1 VLKALDKYLNC
12 GILAHGC
19 AKAHCPKCN
28 HSELIAFSCK
38 RRCLCPSCDAKRAAI
53 FAENL
58 CDNVLLKFAHRH
70 GVFTVPKRIR
80 PFFKFNRSLHQIL
93 YSAAWQSYRQLVLE
107 KYPTGAT
114 GAVMALHTAGDL
126 LTLHPHIHTLLLAGA
141 VLPNGLFKPLAIDPV
156 RLQQLFAN
164 KVLSALVKQD
174 LLEQEAAD
182 SIKSWPHS
190 GFNVFLGETISPSD
204 TAQLL
209 FTARYLKKC
218 PVSNKR
224 LSLAE
229 QNGETTVHYSTYRNG
244 AKQTRRFTPLGFIA
258 ELQQHLPDMW
268 EQTTRYYGIYAARTR
283 GVANKRRR
291 SKAAVSN
298 ISEPKHKASQDWTAL
313 IKRIFELEP
322 LVCPNCGNSMAIKAF
337 ITNPHEIQRLC
348 DNLKIVSWR
357 APPPIKCSSIQQA
370 A

>member
-1 VLKALDKYLNC
+1 MLKALDKYLSC

-19 AKAHCPKCN
+19 ARALCLHCN

-38 RRCLCPSCDAKRAAI
+38 RRCLCPSCDAKRAVI
-53 FAENL
+53 FAESL
-58 CDNVLLKFAHRH
+58 RGDVLLKLPHRH

-80 PFFKFNRSLHQIL
+80 PYFKFDRSLHQIL
-93 YSAAWQSYRQLVLE
+93 YACAWQSYRDLMVDRH
-107 KYPTGAT
+107 PDGTT

-126 LTLHPHIHTLLLAGA
+126 LAFHPHIHGLLLAGA
-141 VLPNGLFKPLAIDPV
+141 VLPNGLFQPIEIDSAK
-156 RLQQLFAN
+156 LQELFAD
-164 KVLSALVKQD
+164 KVLAALVEHG

-190 GFNVFLGETISPSD
+190 GFNVFLGEPISPSD

-224 LSLAE
+224 LSLDE
-229 QNGETTVHYSTYRNG
+229 NGKETAVIYAAYKNG
-244 AKQTRRFTPLGFIA
+244 AKEIRRFTPLEFLA

-283 GVANKRRR
+283 GAAAKRRR
-291 SKAAVSN
+291 SKAAVNN
-298 ISEPKHKASQDWTAL
+298 IREPEHKASQNWAAL
-313 IKRIFELEP
+313 MKRIFELEP
-322 LVCPNCGNSMAIKAF
+322 LICPRCGSSMSIRAF
-337 ITNPHEIQRLC
+337 ITDSHQIERLC
-348 DNLKIVSWR
+348 FNLGIVPWR
-357 APPPIKCSSIQQA
+357 APPPIECRPRQQA